1 MSVLLILSLLFT
13 SQITEKQKELDDL
26 KAKLNSVRSEI
37 KDLEKKKV
45 GTLTRVEKIDE
56 GITLTIKYID
66 ELTSQESAEKERVDE
81 LNREIAKLEGKMQ
94 SRKDDLRVRLL
105 RLYKW
110 TPFYKLEI
118 LFSSKSL
125 PEILSSSYYLQILA
139 QDDQKAFFEFKSD
152 WERYLVDKKLREE
165 LIAALEQRREEKR
178 TELDELNKDR
188 KKKKDILNKVAKEEE
203 AKRKLETELKSA
215 QRKLEELI
223 VELEK
228 KRAKARH
235 GTHYLENSRGSIPWP
250 CRGAVVTKFGN
261 IVHPKYN
268 TKTKNNGID
277 ISASYG
283 DNVYA
288 IASGKVV
295 YADRFM
301 GYGNLV
307 LIDHLDGYYS
317 LYGHLSEILVDV
329 GREVSEGRIIGRI
342 GESGSLSGP
351 MLHFELRKDGK
362 PVDPLAY
369 LK

>member
-1 MSVLLILSLLFT
+1 MKLLIILLCLV
-13 SQITEKQKELDDL
+13 SQIAEKHKELDVL
-26 KAKLNSVRSEI
+26 KAKLSTVRTEI
-37 KDLEKKKV
+37 KQLEKQKV
-45 GTLTRVEKIDE
+45 GTLIRVEKIDE
-56 GITLTIKYID
+56 GISLTIKYID
-66 ELTSQESAEKERVDE
+66 ELTAQESREKTKIHE
-81 LNREIAKLEGKMQ
+81 LTMEIAKLEASMGV
-94 SRKDDLRVRLL
+94 RKDDLRERLI

-125 PEILSSSYYLQILA
+125 PQILSSSYYLQILVKE
-139 QDDQKAFFEFKSD
+139 DQKAFFEFKSD
-152 WERYLVDKKLREE
+152 WKRYLTDKKMRED
-165 LIAALEQRREEKR
+165 LITIIEQRKKEKE
-178 TELDELNKDR
+178 TELTQLNNER
-188 KKKKDILNKVAKEEE
+188 KKKNDILYKVEKQEKE
-203 AKRKLETELKSA
+203 KRKMEKQLKSA

-223 VELEK
+223 VGLEK
-228 KRAKARH
+228 KRAKVKS
-235 GTHYLENSRGSIPWP
+235 GNNYLENSRGTLSWP
-250 CRGAVVTKFGN
+250 CRGKVVTKFGK
-261 IVHPKYN
+261 IIHPKYN
-268 TKTKNNGID
+268 TTTKNNGID

-283 DNVYA
+283 DNVLS
-288 IASGKVV
+288 IAPGRVV

-317 LYGHLSEILVDV
+317 LYGHLAEILVSI
-329 GREVSEGRIIGRI
+329 GKEINEGRIIGRI

>member
-1 MSVLLILSLLFT
+1 MKLLLIFLCLT
-13 SQITEKQKELDDL
+13 TQITEKQKELDKL
-26 KAKLNSVRSEI
+26 KAELTTVRKEI
-37 KDLEKKKV
+37 RQLEKQKV
-45 GTLTRVEKIDE
+45 GTLTHIEKIDE
-56 GITLTIKYID
+56 VISLTIKYID
-66 ELTSQESAEKERVDE
+66 ELTSQENNEKAKVRE
-81 LNREIAKLEGKMQ
+81 LTIGIAKLEAKMKLK
-94 SRKDDLRVRLL
+94 KDDLQERLI

-125 PEILSSSYYLQILA
+125 PQILSSSYYLQILA
-139 QDDQKAFFEFKSD
+139 KDDQQAFFEFKSD
-152 WERYLVDKKLREE
+152 WRRYLTDKKMRED
-165 LIAALEQRREEKR
+165 LIATLERRRAEKE
-178 TELDELNKDR
+178 TELARLNEER
-188 KKKKDILNKVAKEEE
+188 KKKKDILNGVAKEE
-203 AKRKLETELKSA
+203 KKKKKLEKELKSA

-228 KRAKARH
+228 KRAKAKS
-235 GTHYLENSRGSIPWP
+235 GTSYVDNHRGTLLWP
-250 CRGAVVTKFGN
+250 CRGKVETKFGK
-261 IVHPKYN
+261 IIHPKYN

-283 DNVYA
+283 DNVQSVA
-288 IASGKVV
+288 PGKVV

-301 GYGNLV
+301 GYGNLI

-317 LYGHLSEILVDV
+317 LYGHLAEILVNVGKDV
-329 GREVSEGRIIGRI
+329 DEGRIIGRI

-362 PVDPLAY
+362 PIDPLAY

>member
-1 MSVLLILSLLFT
+1 MSFLLILSLCLT
-13 SQITEKQKELDDL
+13 TQIVEKQQELDEL
-26 KAKLNSVRSEI
+26 KGKLSGVRNEI
-37 KDLEKKKV
+37 KQLEKKKV
-45 GTLTRVEKIDE
+45 GTLTRIEKIDE
-56 GITLTIKYID
+56 GIALTIKYID
-66 ELTSQESAEKERVDE
+66 ELTSQESQEKERVDE
-81 LNREIAKLEGKMQ
+81 LTKEVAKLEAKMQ
-94 SRKDDLRVRLL
+94 SRKHDLRTRLL

-139 QDDQKAFFEFKSD
+139 QDDQKAFFEFRSD
-152 WERYLVDKKLREE
+152 WKRYLVDKKLREE

-178 TELDELNKDR
+178 TELGELNKDR
-188 KKKKDILNKVAKEEE
+188 KKKKNILNKVAKQEKE
-203 AKRKLETELKSA
+203 KRKLEKELKSA

-223 VELEK
+223 VEIEK
-228 KRAKARH
+228 KRAKARR
-235 GTHYLENSRGSIPWP
+235 GTHYLENNRGTIPWP
-250 CRGAVVTKFGN
+250 CRGEVVTEFGN
-261 IVHPKYN
+261 IIHPKYN

-307 LIDHLDGYYS
+307 LIDHLGGYYS
-317 LYGHLSEILVDV
+317 LYGHLAEILVDI
-329 GREVSEGRIIGRI
+329 GREVGEGRIIGRI

>member
-1 MSVLLILSLLFT
+1 MKFIVILLCLVT
-13 SQITEKQKELDDL
+13 QISEKQKELDGL
-26 KAKLNSVRSEI
+26 KTRLTNVRKEI
-37 KDLEKKKV
+37 RQLEKQKI
-45 GTLTRVEKIDE
+45 GTLAHIEKIDE
-56 GITLTIKYID
+56 GINLTLEYID
-66 ELTSQESAEKERVDE
+66 ELTSQENREKENVYD
-81 LNREIAKLEGKMQ
+81 LSKGIAKLESKMKL
-94 SRKDDLRVRLL
+94 RIDDLRQRLI

-125 PEILSSSYYLQILA
+125 PQILSSSYYLQILA
-139 QDDQKAFFEFKSD
+139 KDDQQAFFEFKAD
-152 WERYLVDKKLREE
+152 WERYLTDKNMRED
-165 LIAALEQRREEKR
+165 LIDILEQRKLEKES
-178 TELDELNKDR
+178 ELSFLGAER
-188 KKKKDILNKVAKEEE
+188 KSKKDILDQVGKEE
-203 AKRKLETELKSA
+203 KNKKQLEKELKSA

-223 VELEK
+223 VALEK
-228 KRAKARH
+228 QRAKAKSSQKNVEKRI
-235 GTHYLENSRGSIPWP
+235 GTLPWP
-250 CRGAVVTKFGN
+250 CRGSVVTKFGK
-261 IVHPKYN
+261 IIHPKYN

-283 DNVYA
+283 DKVHA
-288 IASGKVV
+288 VAPGKVV

-317 LYGHLSEILVDV
+317 LYGHLAEMLVEVGQEI
-329 GREVSEGRIIGRI
+329 SEGRILGRI

-351 MLHFELRKDGK
+351 MLHFELRKNGK

>member
-1 MSVLLILSLLFT
+1 MNLIIIFLCLVT
-13 SQITEKQKELDDL
+13 QISEKQKELDAL
-26 KAKLNSVRSEI
+26 KTKLTSVRTEI
-37 KDLEKKKV
+37 KQLEKQKI
-45 GTLTRVEKIDE
+45 GTLAHIEKIDE
-56 GITLTIKYID
+56 GINLSIEYID
-66 ELTSQESAEKERVDE
+66 ELTSQESREKENVYA
-81 LNREIAKLEGKMQ
+81 LTKNIAKLESKMKV
-94 SRKDDLRVRLL
+94 RMNDLRGRLV

-139 QDDQKAFFEFKSD
+139 KNDQQAFFEFKAD
-152 WERYLVDKKLREE
+152 WERYLTDKKMREE
-165 LIAALEQRREEKR
+165 LIEILEQRKLEKEN
-178 TELDELNKDR
+178 ELGQLSKER
-188 KKKKDILNKVAKEEE
+188 KMKKDILDQVAKEETN
-203 AKRKLETELKSA
+203 KKQLEKELKSA

-223 VELEK
+223 VKLEK
-228 KRAKARH
+228 ERTVVQNANQYVEKKM
-235 GTHYLENSRGSIPWP
+235 GTLPWP
-250 CRGAVVTKFGN
+250 CRGSVVTKFGK

-268 TKTKNNGID
+268 TQTKNNGID

-283 DNVYA
+283 DNVHA
-288 IASGKVV
+288 VAPGKVV

-317 LYGHLSEILVDV
+317 LYGHLAEMLVDV
-329 GREVSEGRIIGRI
+329 GQEVAEGRILGRI

-351 MLHFELRKDGK
+351 MLHFELRKNGK

>member
-1 MSVLLILSLLFT
+1 MKFIVILLCLVT
-13 SQITEKQKELDDL
+13 QISEKQKELDGL
-26 KAKLNSVRSEI
+26 KTRLTNVRKEI
-37 KDLEKKKV
+37 RQLEKQKI
-45 GTLTRVEKIDE
+45 GTLAHIEKIDE
-56 GITLTIKYID
+56 GINLTLEYID
-66 ELTSQESAEKERVDE
+66 ELTSQENREKENVYD
-81 LNREIAKLEGKMQ
+81 LSKGIAKLESKMKL
-94 SRKDDLRVRLL
+94 RIDDLRQRLI

-125 PEILSSSYYLQILA
+125 PQILSSSYYLQILA
-139 QDDQKAFFEFKSD
+139 KDDQQAFFEFKAD
-152 WERYLVDKKLREE
+152 WERYLTDKKMRED
-165 LIAALEQRREEKR
+165 LIDILEQRKLEKES
-178 TELDELNKDR
+178 ELSFLGAER
-188 KKKKDILNKVAKEEE
+188 KSKKDILDQVGKEE
-203 AKRKLETELKSA
+203 KNKKQLEKELKSA

-223 VELEK
+223 VALEK
-228 KRAKARH
+228 QRAKAKSSQKNVEKRI
-235 GTHYLENSRGSIPWP
+235 GTLPWP
-250 CRGAVVTKFGN
+250 CRGSVVTKFGK
-261 IVHPKYN
+261 IIHPKYN

-283 DNVYA
+283 DKVHA
-288 IASGKVV
+288 VAPGKVV

-317 LYGHLSEILVDV
+317 LYGHLAEMLVEVGQEI
-329 GREVSEGRIIGRI
+329 SEGRILGRI

-351 MLHFELRKDGK
+351 MLHFELRKNGK

>member
-1 MSVLLILSLLFT
+1 MKFIVILLCLVT
-13 SQITEKQKELDDL
+13 QISEKQKELDGL
-26 KAKLNSVRSEI
+26 KTRLTNVRKEI
-37 KDLEKKKV
+37 RQLEKQKI
-45 GTLTRVEKIDE
+45 GTLAHIEKIDE
-56 GITLTIKYID
+56 GVNLTLEYID
-66 ELTSQESAEKERVDE
+66 ELTSQENREKENVYE
-81 LNREIAKLEGKMQ
+81 LSRGIAKLESKMKL
-94 SRKDDLRVRLL
+94 RIDDLRQRLI

-125 PEILSSSYYLQILA
+125 PQILSSSYYLQILA
-139 QDDQKAFFEFKSD
+139 KHDQQAFFEFKAD
-152 WERYLVDKKLREE
+152 WERYLTDKKMREG
-165 LIAALEQRREEKR
+165 LIDILEQRKVEKES
-178 TELDELNKDR
+178 ELSLLGAER
-188 KKKKDILNKVAKEEE
+188 KRKKDILEQVGKEE
-203 AKRKLETELKSA
+203 KNKKQLEKELKSA

-223 VELEK
+223 VALEK
-228 KRAKARH
+228 QKAKAKSLQKNVEKRI
-235 GTHYLENSRGSIPWP
+235 GTLPWP
-250 CRGAVVTKFGN
+250 CRGSVVTKFGK
-261 IVHPKYN
+261 IIHPKYN

-283 DNVYA
+283 DKVHSVA
-288 IASGKVV
+288 PGKVV

-317 LYGHLSEILVDV
+317 LYGHLAEMLVEVGQEI
-329 GREVSEGRIIGRI
+329 SEGRILGRI

-351 MLHFELRKDGK
+351 MLHFELRKNGK

>member
-1 MSVLLILSLLFT
+1 MNLIIIFLCLVT
-13 SQITEKQKELDDL
+13 QISEKQKELDVL
-26 KAKLNSVRSEI
+26 KTKLTSVRTEI
-37 KDLEKKKV
+37 NQLEKQKI
-45 GTLTRVEKIDE
+45 GTLAHIEKIDE
-56 GITLTIKYID
+56 GINLSIEYID
-66 ELTSQESAEKERVDE
+66 ELTSQESREKENVYA
-81 LNREIAKLEGKMQ
+81 LTKNIAKLESKMKV
-94 SRKDDLRVRLL
+94 RMNDLRGRLV

-139 QDDQKAFFEFKSD
+139 KNDQQAFFEFKAD
-152 WERYLVDKKLREE
+152 WERYLTDKKMREE
-165 LIAALEQRREEKR
+165 LIEILAQRKVEKEN
-178 TELDELNKDR
+178 ELGQLSKER
-188 KKKKDILNKVAKEEE
+188 KMKKDILDQVAKEETN
-203 AKRKLETELKSA
+203 KKQLEKELKSA

-223 VELEK
+223 VKLEK
-228 KRAKARH
+228 ERIVVQNANQYVEKKM
-235 GTHYLENSRGSIPWP
+235 GTLPWP
-250 CRGAVVTKFGN
+250 CRGSVVTKFGK

-268 TKTKNNGID
+268 TQTKNNGID

-283 DNVYA
+283 DNVHA
-288 IASGKVV
+288 VAPGKVV

-317 LYGHLSEILVDV
+317 LYGHLAEMLVDV
-329 GREVSEGRIIGRI
+329 GQEVAEGRILGRI

-351 MLHFELRKDGK
+351 MLHFELRKNGK

>member
-1 MSVLLILSLLFT
+1 MKLLLIILCLFT
-13 SQITEKQKELDDL
+13 QIAEKQKELDEL
-26 KAKLNSVRSEI
+26 KAKLIDVRSEI
-37 KDLEKKKV
+37 QQLEKQKV
-45 GTLTRVEKIDE
+45 GTLTHIEKIDE
-56 GITLTIKYID
+56 GISLTIKYID
-66 ELTSQESAEKERVDE
+66 ELTSQESKEKARVSE
-81 LNREIAKLEGKMQ
+81 LSKRLARLEAKMKY
-94 SRKDDLRVRLL
+94 RKDDLRERLI

-139 QDDQKAFFEFKSD
+139 KDDQKAFFDFKSD
-152 WERYLVDKKLREE
+152 WERYLTDKKMREE
-165 LIAALEQRREEKR
+165 LIVTLKERKEEKES
-178 TELDELNKDR
+178 ELGYLNAERR
-188 KKKKDILNKVAKEEE
+188 KKKNILNKVAKQADE
-203 AKRKLETELKSA
+203 KKKLEKELKSA

-223 VELEK
+223 VELER
-228 KRAKARH
+228 KRDKVKR
-235 GTHYLENSRGSIPWP
+235 GTNYLENNKGTLPWP
-250 CRGAVVTKFGN
+250 CRGKVITNFGKV
-261 IVHPKYN
+261 IHPKYN

-283 DNVYA
+283 DNVHA
-288 IASGKVV
+288 VAPGKVV

-317 LYGHLSEILVDV
+317 LYGHLAEILVDV
-329 GREVSEGRIIGRI
+329 NKEIAEGRIIGRI

>member
-1 MSVLLILSLLFT
+1 MTFLFIILCLF
-13 SQITEKQKELDDL
+13 SQITEKQKELDAL
-26 KAKLNSVRSEI
+26 KTKLNTVRNEI
-37 KDLEKKKV
+37 KQLEKQKV
-45 GTLTRVEKIDE
+45 GTLARIEKIDE
-56 GITLTIKYID
+56 VISLTIKYID
-66 ELTSQESAEKERVDE
+66 ELTSQESKEKTRVRE
-81 LNREIAKLEGKMQ
+81 LSQEIAKLEKKMTY
-94 SRKDDLRVRLL
+94 RKEDLRDRLV

-139 QDDQKAFFEFKSD
+139 KDDQKAFFEFKSD
-152 WERYLVDKKLREE
+152 WERYLVDKTMRQE
-165 LIAALEQRREEKR
+165 LITTLEQRRQEKKKELARLSEE
-178 TELDELNKDR
+178 R
-188 KKKKDILNKVAKEEE
+188 KKKKDILDNVAKQEKE
-203 AKRKLETELKSA
+203 KKKLEKELKSA

-228 KRAKARH
+228 KRAKAKK
-235 GTHYLENSRGSIPWP
+235 GTNYLEKHRGTLPWP
-250 CRGAVVTKFGN
+250 CRGTVETKFGK
-261 IVHPKYN
+261 IIHPKYN

-277 ISASYG
+277 IRAAYG
-283 DNVYA
+283 DNVHA
-288 IASGKVV
+288 VAPGKVV

-301 GYGNLV
+301 GYGNMV
-307 LIDHLDGYYS
+307 LIDHLDGFYS
-317 LYGHLSEILVDV
+317 LYGHLAEILVET
-329 GREVSEGRIIGRI
+329 GSEISAGRIIGRI

>member
-1 MSVLLILSLLFT
+1 MKFIVILLCLVT
-13 SQITEKQKELDDL
+13 QISEKQKELDGL
-26 KAKLNSVRSEI
+26 KTRLTNIRKEI
-37 KDLEKKKV
+37 RQLEKQKI
-45 GTLTRVEKIDE
+45 GTLAHIEKIDE
-56 GITLTIKYID
+56 GINLTLEYID
-66 ELTSQESAEKERVDE
+66 ELTSQENREKENVYD
-81 LNREIAKLEGKMQ
+81 LSKGIAKLESKMKL
-94 SRKDDLRVRLL
+94 RIDDLRQRLI

-125 PEILSSSYYLQILA
+125 PQILSSSYYLQILA
-139 QDDQKAFFEFKSD
+139 KDDQQAFFEFKAD
-152 WERYLVDKKLREE
+152 WERYLTDKKMRED
-165 LIAALEQRREEKR
+165 LIDILEQRKLEKES
-178 TELDELNKDR
+178 ELSFLGAER
-188 KKKKDILNKVAKEEE
+188 KSKKDILDQVGKEE
-203 AKRKLETELKSA
+203 KNKKQLEKELKSA

-223 VELEK
+223 VALEK
-228 KRAKARH
+228 QRAKAKSSQKNVEKRM
-235 GTHYLENSRGSIPWP
+235 GTLPWP
-250 CRGAVVTKFGN
+250 CRGSVVTKFGK
-261 IVHPKYN
+261 IIHPKYN

-283 DNVYA
+283 DKVHA
-288 IASGKVV
+288 VAPGKVV

-317 LYGHLSEILVDV
+317 LYGHLAEMLVEVGQEI
-329 GREVSEGRIIGRI
+329 SEGRILGRI

-351 MLHFELRKDGK
+351 MLHFELRKNGK